1 MWYNKQYIPFPNIC
15 TSLFH
20 VTAGINSCSLNPKI
34 HYKFYI
40 LARTV
45 NISFDSGKVENG
57 DGLEK
62 YFPFRISQDIR
73 KKYSILLCRIMVA
86 KYKRCEMQ
94 LPFSM
99 QWNFWNILCLCNSL
113 WTRIKGNWKSLKFC
127 GEVWLQCMK

>member
-1 MWYNKQYIPFPNIC
+1 MC

-34 HYKFYI
+34 HFKFYI

-62 YFPFRISQDIR
+62 YFPFRISQDMR
-73 KKYSILLCRIMVA
+73 KNSIFNAVELLEYIV
-86 KYKRCEMQ
+86 
-94 LPFSM
+94 P
-99 QWNFWNILCLCNSL
+99 
-113 WTRIKGNWKSLKFC
+113 
-127 GEVWLQCMK
+127 LQ